1 MRENCALICLLTSK
15 NGILDG
21 STILYGSTILKM
33 ALLFYNL
40 TNTIHWKKKKR
51 WKNAF
56 KGSSDYFVL
65 FT

>member
-40 TNTIHWKKKKR
+40 TNTIHWKKEKKM
-51 WKNAF
+51 KECF
-56 KGSSDYFVL
+56 
-65 FT
+65 